1 MISLKRLM
9 WNIDERFE
17 KKQMDRLASLGFSVG
32 STRGVVRVEKYA
44 CGAEFR
50 QNPDELFQM
59 TILPTIMMKGQFS
72 RLWDAGYQKFLLSD
86 DGAKYPALAEQ
97 LANLRKF
104 NEELRTALGVP
115 TFYNEALGS
124 VSLLSVYDRVK
135 GRAGDV
141 PDKTVGAH
149 EPSEGH

>member
-1 MISLKRLM
+1 M
-9 WNIDERFE
+9 WNVEERFV
-17 KKQMDRLASLGFSVG
+17 KKQMDSLASLGFSVG
-32 STRGVVRVEKYA
+32 STRGVVRVEKYG

-50 QNPDELFQM
+50 QNPNEQFQM
-59 TILPTIMMKGQFS
+59 TILPTIMMKGQFA

-97 LANLRKF
+97 LANLRMF

-135 GRAGDV
+135 GRDGDV

-149 EPSEGH
+149 EPGQGH